1 MNPLRGRSSVPHGS
15 SAAAAASSSLL
26 FLLGSRFLFRLRCRS
41 RAATSRIASLT
52 CLTHILTSLPVLL
65 PRLYQLV
72 RCFDNTAGPRNA
84 PWFNSRCCH
93 FKQFSTSSW
102 ESLSFPASL
111 QVYRCIA
118 RGGGACRSYTYS
130 LPPCLCYT
138 KITSTSS
145 SFCQYW

>member
-1 MNPLRGRSSVPHGS
+1 MNPLRGRSSVPYGS
-15 SAAAAASSSLL
+15 GAAAATASSWL
-26 FLLGSRFLFRLRCRS
+26 FLLGSRFLFWLRCRF

-52 CLTHILTSLPVLL
+52 CLTHIFDLL
-65 PRLYQLV
+65 VCYISKLYQPV
-72 RCFDNTAGPRNA
+72 RCFDNIRRPRNA

-102 ESLSFPASL
+102 EALSFRASL

-130 LPPCLCYT
+130 LPPCLGYT
-138 KITSTSS
+138 EIISTSS
-145 SFCQYW
+145 LF